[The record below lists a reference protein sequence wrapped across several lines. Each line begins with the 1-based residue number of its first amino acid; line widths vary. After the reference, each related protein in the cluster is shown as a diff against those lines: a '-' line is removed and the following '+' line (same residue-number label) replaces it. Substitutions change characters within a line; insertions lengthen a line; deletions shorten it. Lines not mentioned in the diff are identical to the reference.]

1 MGGDRRAAGP
11 LRAAAGTGPMTVAP
25 PAGPSRDLLR
35 VRGLHTRFL
44 GDQGVVHAVN
54 GVSFSVR
61 RGETLAL
68 VGESG
73 CGKTAAMLS
82 VMRLLPAHRTRVEAD
97 EVSFRGRD
105 LLSLD
110 DEGMRRVRGGEIAMV
125 FQDPRT
131 SLNPVLTIGRQ
142 IAESLELH
150 RGLGRREARER
161 AIEMAHSVGIARPH
175 ERIDDYPHQFSGGM
189 CQRVAIAMALSCDPD
204 LLIADEP
211 TTALDVTIQAQ
222 ILDLVAELRAARDL
236 AMIWIS
242 HDLSV
247 VANIADRV
255 AVMKAGSIVE
265 TAPAAR
271 LFEAPAHPYTRS
283 LLATLPA
290 LGAGGAAARERPL
303 LEVTDLKKHFPV
315 RRGVLQR
322 RTGSVPAV
330 DGVAFQL
337 KRGETLG
344 LVGESGSG
352 KTTVARTVL
361 RLTPPTA
368 GRVVF
373 GGVDLGRATAAELRA
388 LRPRMQMIFQ
398 DSYSSLNPRMSV
410 GRSIAEPLLQHTTL
424 GRAERRARVAELLA
438 TVGLDPDVAAR
449 MPHEF
454 SGGQR
459 QRIGIA
465 RAVAVKP
472 DLIVCDEPVS
482 SLDISIQAQIVNLLA
497 DIQARFGLTYLFIS
511 HDLGMVRRLCDRV
524 AVMYRG
530 RIVETA
536 PVETLFR
543 DPRHEYTRELLAA
556 VPLNPT
562 PARDMPA
569 ASGASPSPA
578 GTPFPDPARSGR
590 P

>member
-1 MGGDRRAAGP
+1 
-11 LRAAAGTGPMTVAP
+11 MTVAQ
-25 PAGPSRDLLR
+25 PADPSRDLLR

-44 GDQGVVHAVN
+44 GDQGDVHAVN

-82 VMRLLPAHRTRVEAD
+82 VLRLLPAHRTRVEAD

-110 DEGMRRVRGGEIAMV
+110 AEGMRRVRGAEIAMI
-125 FQDPRT
+125 FQDPRA

-142 IAESLELH
+142 LTESLELH

-161 AIEMAHSVGIARPH
+161 AIQMVHSVGIQRPN
-175 ERIDDYPHQFSGGM
+175 ERLDDYPHQFSGGM

-222 ILDLVAELRAARDL
+222 ILELVAELRAARDM

-247 VANIADRV
+247 VANVADRV
-255 AVMKAGSIVE
+255 AVMHAGSIVE
-265 TAPAAR
+265 TAPAMQ
-271 LFEAPAHPYTRS
+271 LFEAPAHPYTRG
-283 LLATLPA
+283 LLASLPA
-290 LGAGGAAARERPL
+290 PGDGGAATGERPL

-315 RRGVLQR
+315 RRGALQR
-322 RTGSVPAV
+322 RTGSVRAV

-352 KTTVARTVL
+352 KTTVARAVL

-373 GGVDLGRATAAELRA
+373 DGVDLGQARATEMRA

-398 DSYSSLNPRMSV
+398 DSYSSLDPRLSV

-424 GRAERRARVAELLA
+424 SRAERGARVAELMT
-438 TVGLDPDVAAR
+438 TVGLDPGLVTR

-465 RAVAVKP
+465 RALALQP

-482 SLDISIQAQIVNLLA
+482 SLDISIQARIVALLA
-497 DIQARFGLTYLFIS
+497 DIQERFGLAYLFIS
-511 HDLGMVRRLCDRV
+511 HDLGVVRQLCDRV
-524 AVMYRG
+524 AVMHRG
-530 RIVETA
+530 KIVETA
-536 PVETLFR
+536 TVEALFR
-543 DPRHEYTRELLAA
+543 DPEHPYTRELLAA
-556 VPLNPT
+556 VPRRPG
-562 PARDMPA
+562 RV
-569 ASGASPSPA
+569 SPR
-578 GTPFPDPARSGR
+578 G
-590 P
+590 

>member
-1 MGGDRRAAGP
+1 M
-11 LRAAAGTGPMTVAP
+11 
-25 PAGPSRDLLR
+25 
-35 VRGLHTRFL
+35 
-44 GDQGVVHAVN
+44 
-54 GVSFSVR
+54 SFTVR

-82 VMRLLPAHRTRVEAD
+82 VLRLLPQRRTRVEAD

-105 LLSLD
+105 LLSLG
-110 DEGMRRVRGGEIAMV
+110 DEGMRRVRGAEIAMV
-125 FQDPRT
+125 FQDPRA

-142 IAESLELH
+142 LTESLQLH

-161 AIEMAHSVGIARPH
+161 AIHLVHLVGIQRPN

-189 CQRVAIAMALSCDPD
+189 CQRVAIAMALACDPA

-222 ILDLVAELRAARDL
+222 ILDLVAELRAARDM

-247 VANIADRV
+247 VANVADRV
-255 AVMKAGSIVE
+255 AVMHAGSIVE
-265 TAPAAR
+265 TAPAAQ
-271 LFEAPAHPYTRS
+271 LFEAPEHPYTRA
-283 LLATLPA
+283 LLASLAAPYGSAPA
-290 LGAGGAAARERPL
+290 TGSAPL

-322 RTGSVPAV
+322 RTGSVRAV
-330 DGVAFQL
+330 DGIAFQL

-352 KTTVARTVL
+352 KTTVARAVL

-373 GGVDLGRATAAELRA
+373 DGVDLGQAAAAELRA
-388 LRPRMQMIFQ
+388 LRSRMQMIFQ
-398 DSYSSLNPRMSV
+398 DSYSSLNPRRSV

-424 GRAERRARVAELLA
+424 SRAERGVRVAELMT
-438 TVGLDPDVAAR
+438 TVGLDPGLAPR

-459 QRIGIA
+459 QRVGIA
-465 RAVAVKP
+465 RALALRP
-472 DLIVCDEPVS
+472 DLIVCDEPIS
-482 SLDISIQAQIVNLLA
+482 SLDISIQARIVKLLA
-497 DIQARFGLTYLFIS
+497 DVQERFGLTYLFIS
-511 HDLGMVRRLCDRV
+511 HDLRTVRHLCDRV
-524 AVMYRG
+524 AVMHRG

-536 PVETLFR
+536 PTEALFR
-543 DPRHEYTRELLAA
+543 EPAHPYTRELLAA
-556 VPLNPT
+556 VP
-562 PARDMPA
+562 R
-569 ASGASPSPA
+569 
-578 GTPFPDPARSGR
+578 R
-590 P
+590 PRRT

>member
-1 MGGDRRAAGP
+1 MTRDQPDGRAAPDGP
-11 LRAAAGTGPMTVAP
+11 P
-25 PAGPSRDLLR
+25 PGHARSLLR

-44 GDQGVVHAVN
+44 TDRGDVHAVN
-54 GVSFSVR
+54 DVSFSVR

-73 CGKTAAMLS
+73 CGKTATMLS
-82 VMRLLPAHRTRVEAD
+82 VLRLLPPHRTRVEAD

-110 DEGMRRVRGGEIAMV
+110 DAGMRRIRGAAIGMV

-142 IAESLELH
+142 LTEVLRMHL
-150 RGLGRREARER
+150 GLGRSEARDR
-161 AIEMAHSVGIARPH
+161 AIELLRCVGIERP
-175 ERIDDYPHQFSGGM
+175 ESRIDDHPHQFSGGM
-189 CQRVAIAMALSCDPD
+189 CQRAMIAMALACDPD

-222 ILDLVAELRAARDL
+222 ILELVSELRAARDM

-247 VANIADRV
+247 VASLADRV
-255 AVMKAGSIVE
+255 AVMHAGSIVE
-265 TAPAAR
+265 TAPATQ
-271 LFEAPAHPYTRS
+271 LFEAPTHRYTRG
-283 LLATLPA
+283 LLASLPA
-290 LGAGGAAARERPL
+290 PGDGGPATGVGPL
-303 LEVTDLKKHFPV
+303 LEVTGLKKHFPV
-315 RRGVLQR
+315 RRGALQR
-322 RTGSVPAV
+322 RTGSIQAV
-330 DGVAFQL
+330 DGIAFQL

-352 KTTVARTVL
+352 KTTVARAVL
-361 RLTPPTA
+361 RLIEPTG

-373 GGVDLGRATAAELRA
+373 DGVDLGQANATELRA

-398 DSYSSLNPRMSV
+398 DSYSSLNPRLSV
-410 GRSIAEPLLQHTTL
+410 GRSIAEPLLQHTPL
-424 GRAERRARVAELLA
+424 NRAERGARVAELMA
-438 TVGLDPDVAAR
+438 TVGLEPGLAAR

-465 RAVAVKP
+465 RALALRP

-482 SLDISIQAQIVNLLA
+482 SLDISIQARIVALLA
-497 DIQARFGLTYLFIS
+497 DIQERFGLTCLFIS
-511 HDLGMVRRLCDRV
+511 HDLGVVRQLCDRV
-524 AVMYRG
+524 AVMHRG

-536 PVETLFR
+536 ATEDLFR
-543 DPRHEYTRELLAA
+543 RPEHAYTQALLEA
-556 VPLNPT
+556 VPRRPG
-562 PARDMPA
+562 PRPQAA
-569 ASGASPSPA
+569 AS
-578 GTPFPDPARSGR
+578 DPEDAR
-590 P
+590 